1 MKTLGMEDKNW
12 TEKEFKNYGEF
23 CVKTSG
29 RHGECDKI
37 TVCPRF
43 KKKLKITEMEMKLIS
58 NLLENKNKIALAFL
72 VYNHDCARD
81 LVQFCAKG

>member
-1 MKTLGMEDKNW
+1 MFVEPCFSDKSFMKTLGMEDKNW

-29 RHGECDKI
+29 RHGEYDKI

-43 KKKLKITEMEMKLIS
+43 KFFGREEV
-58 NLLENKNKIALAFL
+58 KNYGNGDEIDFELA
-72 VYNHDCARD
+72 
-81 LVQFCAKG
+81 